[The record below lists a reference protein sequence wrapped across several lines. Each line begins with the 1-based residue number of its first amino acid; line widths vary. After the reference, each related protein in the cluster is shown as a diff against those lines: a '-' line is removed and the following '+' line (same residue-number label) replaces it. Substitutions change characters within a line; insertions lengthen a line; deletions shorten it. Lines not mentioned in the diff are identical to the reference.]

1 MDFFGA
7 DLSWRPIAVAL
18 LVCGVL
24 VALLL
29 PKPKGAPPF
38 VSFTS
43 AAWRIPVIGHFI
55 SFTKPIDMIRDHYR
69 DYGPVFS
76 MNMMGQCL
84 TFLVGPAA
92 QEPFFRGKDE
102 QLSQAAVYGFMTPV
116 FGKGV
121 VYDTTK
127 SRRTQQMKLLANSL
141 GTKNMRTYVPMIV
154 AEAEAFFA
162 KWGEAGTVDLK
173 VALPELIILTASR
186 CLMGDEVRKTLF
198 QQVADLYHDLDKGI
212 KPISFFFPNLPI
224 PDHFA
229 RDRARVEMVK
239 LFGPVISKRRAV
251 FDAAAGDAAEVER
264 LAGEDVL
271 AALISF
277 QYKDEGAGRRPLTDD
292 EITGL
297 LIALLFA
304 GQHTSSLTSAWA
316 VMLVVSNPDCLAKV
330 LAEQE
335 AVLGEHDGELSFDAL
350 KSMDYLH
357 AAVKETLRLHPPL
370 IMLMRKVLTPLTVPG
385 KDGATHVV
393 PAGHIVVTA
402 PKYANYLPDVFREP
416 DAFDPQ
422 RFLPGRLPD
431 GPEDLAQRHAFIS
444 FGGGMHACMGQ
455 QFAYLQL
462 KTVLSVLL
470 RGYDLELVAKELP
483 ESDYEAMVVGPKG
496 PCLVRYKKKK

>member
-1 MDFFGA
+1 MLPAVDFPG
-7 DLSWRPIAVAL
+7 SWLPYAVAIAV
-18 LVCGVL
+18 CGLL
-24 VALLL
+24 VALMTPRGKNL
-29 PKPKGAPPF
+29 PPF
-38 VSFTS
+38 VV
-43 AAWRIPVIGHFI
+43 ARIPIIGHFI
-55 SFTKPIDMIRDHYR
+55 AFTKPIDMIRDNYLR
-69 DYGPVFS
+69 YGPVFS

-92 QEPFFRGKDE
+92 QAPFFKGKDD

-141 GTKNMRTYVPMIV
+141 GTANMRTYVPLIV

-162 KWGEAGTVDLK
+162 KWGESGTIDLK
-173 VALPELIILTASR
+173 IALPELIILTASR

-224 PDHFA
+224 PDHWS

-239 LFGPVISKRRAV
+239 LFGPIIRKRRAV
-251 FDAAAGDAAEVER
+251 FEAAASDPTEMER

-271 AALISF
+271 AALIAF
-277 QYKDEGAGRRPLTDD
+277 QYKDEGANSPRRPLTDD

-316 VMLVVSNPDCLAKV
+316 VMLLVSHPPVLAKM

-335 AVLGEHDGELSFDAL
+335 AVLGGS
-350 KSMDYLH
+350 SGT
-357 AAVKETLRLHPPL
+357 AAEPAGSLTLR
-370 IMLMRKVLTPLTVPG
+370 T
-385 KDGATHVV
+385 
-393 PAGHIVVTA
+393 
-402 PKYANYLPDVFREP
+402 
-416 DAFDPQ
+416 
-422 RFLPGRLPD
+422 
-431 GPEDLAQRHAFIS
+431 
-444 FGGGMHACMGQ
+444 
-455 QFAYLQL
+455 
-462 KTVLSVLL
+462 
-470 RGYDLELVAKELP
+470 
-483 ESDYEAMVVGPKG
+483 
-496 PCLVRYKKKK
+496 